1 MRPSVWRRWVAL
13 LCGLLWMLVG
23 QAQPDGEQELRQAR
37 FIAADGGEA
46 DVALPDTWGLRGLPM
61 AGSARYEL
69 QLELSGPV
77 AASWSLYLPRVS
89 SHHEIRVN
97 GVLLQSQHGSVP
109 RQHPEPA
116 IVALPAGLLQA
127 GSNRVDVT
135 VDYGIRGGLSRVWA
149 GPSDAVRKRAA
160 RDHAWESRLPQ
171 ALNLVALTLALT
183 MLLLWL
189 QRREDGVLGS
199 FSLLASI
206 ACARNLAYFDQ
217 GFALPQPWP
226 DLFFFFA
233 QVLSAYLLVR
243 LALAASDV
251 KPKAVR
257 RLADGLTPV
266 LMVLGCMAA
275 ATGSIV
281 LARRWLYP
289 SLLLLLVPAVL
300 LLLAQAWRQRGW
312 TVAAVGLGAATVSV
326 AGFHDYF
333 YSLGQLPI
341 EGHLLLPDAAP
352 IFLMVF
358 GIWRLRGLVLALS
371 RGERLNRLLESRIQ
385 QRTRALHRAN
395 GVKSAFLAAASHD
408 LRQPIL
414 AVSLMVGMA
423 RQRSKDADQEGL
435 LDRAQQGLDGLQ
447 RFMSEL
453 LDLSRLSTGAVKAKV
468 VEVPLQ
474 PLLDELAL
482 HLRTEADAKGLELR
496 VRPTGLSVKTDATLI
511 AQVLRNLAGNAVR
524 HTENGGVLVLARTRR
539 GQVWLEVWD
548 TGPGIPADQREAI
561 FDEFV
566 RLGSGTGGTPGWG
579 LGLAI
584 VRQSLELLRHPLEL
598 DSRPGSGS
606 RFRVRLPRA

>member
-1 MRPSVWRRWVAL
+1 MRPRLWRGWAAL
-13 LCGLLWMLVG
+13 LCGLWWMLVA
-23 QAQPDGEQELRQAR
+23 QALPDGERELRQAR
-37 FIAADGGEA
+37 FTAEDGA
-46 DVALPDTWGLRGLPM
+46 TVDVALPDTWGLRGRAM
-61 AGSARYEL
+61 QGSGRYEL
-69 QLELSGPV
+69 QLEMTGPI
-77 AASWSLYLPRVS
+77 AGAWSLYLPRVS
-89 SHHEIRVN
+89 SHHDIRVN
-97 GVLLQSQHGSVP
+97 GVLLQSQHGRVP

-116 IVALPAGLLQA
+116 VVAVPAGLLQP
-127 GSNRVDVT
+127 GSNHVEVV

-149 GPSDAVRKRAA
+149 GPSDLVRKHAA

-217 GFALPQPWP
+217 GFSLPEPWP
-226 DLFFFFA
+226 DLLFFFA
-233 QVLSAYLLVR
+233 QVLSAYLLAR

-251 KPKAVR
+251 KPRALR

-266 LMVLGCMAA
+266 LLLLGCAAA

-289 SLLLLLVPAVL
+289 SLLLLLAPAVL

-312 TVAAVGLGAATVSV
+312 IVAAVALGAAAVSV

-333 YSLGQLPI
+333 YSLGQLSI

-358 GIWRLRGLVLALS
+358 GVWRLRGLVLALA
-371 RGERLNRLLESRIQ
+371 RGERLNRLLESRIE

-423 RQRSKDADQEGL
+423 RQRATDADQEGL
-435 LDRAQQGLDGLQ
+435 LNRAQQGLDGLQ

-482 HLRTEADAKGLELR
+482 HLRTEADAKDLELR
-496 VRPTGLSVKTDATLI
+496 IRPTPLSVRTDPTLI
-511 AQVLRNLAGNAVR
+511 AQVLRNLSGNAVR
-524 HTENGGVLVLARTRR
+524 HTERGGVLVLARPRR

-566 RLGSGTGGTPGWG
+566 RLGSSASGTPGWG

-584 VRQSLELLRHPLEL
+584 VRQSLQLLRHPLEL